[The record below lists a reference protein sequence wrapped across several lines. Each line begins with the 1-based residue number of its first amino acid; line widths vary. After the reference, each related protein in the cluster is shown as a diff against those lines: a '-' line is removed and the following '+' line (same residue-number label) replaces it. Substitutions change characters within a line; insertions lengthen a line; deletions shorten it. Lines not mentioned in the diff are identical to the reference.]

1 MEITRPDY
9 YKEFPVLQVP
19 VPTPA
24 VPAGRSS
31 LTTKA

>member
-1 MEITRPDY
+1 MEITRPDFI
-9 YKEFPVLQVP
+9 KSFPVLQVP

-31 LTTKA
+31 LMTKA